1 MLRGIKLTAAVL
13 CVVAAASLTGCAE
26 TSYPRLPDLTGI
38 GGNLLTPQ
46 QQQQAIKDLSTE
58 QQTHGAEAAKSIEGH
73 Q

>member
-1 MLRGIKLTAAVL
+1 MLRGFKTAAVVL
-13 CVVAAASLTGCAE
+13 CVVGSAGLSGCAE

-38 GGNLLTPQ
+38 GHDLLTPQ

-58 QQTHGAEAAKSIEGH
+58 QQARGTDAAKAIEGH